1 MNRDSIV
8 DYLSYILFKA
18 FGFIIRNTPKNF
30 GLFLGRRIGDLL
42 YYCDLKHKTI
52 AYVNIKSALGKELS
66 PSQIKDITREFYR
79 GFVQNLFEI
88 FYIPLV
94 DKRYFKKYVNLEG
107 VDNIAKGF
115 KRGKGVIFSAMHEG
129 SWEISNIISSNI
141 GFSFNMF
148 VRDQKRYRRV
158 ENLLNVYRQKNGC
171 KLIQRQN
178 QIRQLIEVL
187 KNNEA
192 VGMTLDQGGKAGT
205 LVKFFGKEASMA
217 SGAVKLALKYDAAII
232 PIFYTRLKGPYIK
245 LIIEPPFEIR
255 KTGNEQEDIR
265 DNLQR
270 LVYVFEAYIAKYP
283 AEYLWTY
290 KVWKYG
296 KERNILILSDGKTG
310 HLRQSQAAANIISE
324 HLKEKGFRSTT
335 DTLEV
340 ESKRR
345 FFKEANYKSLIRPD
359 IIISCGSKVAA
370 LNYILSRENLAKSI
384 VIMRPPFLGIRR
396 FDLTIIPEHD
406 KAPKRKN
413 IVATEGAL
421 NLINDEYLKEQADRL
436 MQSALS
442 GKQISGTCIGLLV
455 GGDSKRF
462 RLKEDTVKEV
472 IGQIKPVADK
482 LHADILIT
490 TSRRTSREIENLLKR
505 EFKDYSRCKL
515 LIIANEKNIPEAVGG
530 ILSLSRIVVTS
541 PESIS
546 MVSEAVSSKKY
557 VFVFREDGLSSKH
570 RRFLEHFS
578 KNKYIYITET
588 SNLSRQIEEVWQK
601 RPALKAL
608 NDNSLVREAI
618 KKIL

>member
-1 MNRDSIV
+1 MNRDSIA

-18 FGFIIRNTPKNF
+18 FGFIIRKTPKYF
-30 GLFLGRRIGDLL
+30 GLFLGRRLGDLL
-42 YYCDLKHKTI
+42 YYCDLKHKAI
-52 AYVNIKSALGKELS
+52 VYVNIKAALGKELS
-66 PSQIKDITREFYR
+66 PCQLKGITREFYR
-79 GFVQNLFEI
+79 GFVQNIFEI

-94 DKRYFKKYVNLEG
+94 DKEYFKKYVSLEG

-115 KRGKGVIFSAMHEG
+115 KRGKGVIFLAMHEG

-187 KNNEA
+187 KNNES
-192 VGMTLDQGGKAGT
+192 VGMTIDQGGKAGT

-232 PIFYTRLKGPYIK
+232 PIFYARLKGPHIK
-245 LIIEPPFEIR
+245 LIIKPPFEIR
-255 KTGNEQEDIR
+255 KTHDEQEDIR

-270 LVYVFEAYIAKYP
+270 LVYIFEEYIIKYP

-290 KVWKYG
+290 KIWKYG
-296 KERNILILSDGKTG
+296 KERNILILSDGKIG
-310 HLRQSQAAANIISE
+310 HLRQSQAVANIVTG
-324 HLKEKGFRSTT
+324 HPKEKGFRSTT

-340 ESKRR
+340 E
-345 FFKEANYKSLIRPD
+345 NYKPLIRAKPD
-359 IIISCGSKVAA
+359 IIISCGSKVAP
-370 LNYILSRENLAKSI
+370 LNYILSRENLAKSV
-384 VIMRPPFLGIRR
+384 VIMRPSFLGTRR
-396 FDLTIIPEHD
+396 FDLAIIPEHD

-421 NLINDEYLKEQADRL
+421 NLINDEYLKEQANRL

-442 GKQISGTCIGLLV
+442 GKQISGICIGLLV

-462 RLKEDTVKEV
+462 RLKEDTLKEV
-472 IGQIKPVADK
+472 IEQIKSVADK
-482 LHADILIT
+482 LNADILIT
-490 TSRRTSREIENLLKR
+490 TSRRTPREIENLLKG
-505 EFKDYSRCKL
+505 ELKGYSRSKL

-530 ILSLSRIVVTS
+530 ILSLSQIVITS

-546 MVSEAVSSKKY
+546 MVSEAVSSKKC

-578 KNKYIYITET
+578 NNKYIYIIDA
-588 SNLSRQIEEVWQK
+588 SNLGRQIEGVWQK
-601 RPALKAL
+601 RPALKTL
-608 NDNSLVREAI
+608 NDNSLIREAI
-618 KKIL
+618 KNIL